1 MTRRGKT
8 AALAALLAVILAA
21 ALIWPALVPAG
32 TLAGAIAGTAPSY
45 GPAGVSAVPND
56 DAINRRF
63 WVPGLDAGYT
73 PQGLAVV
80 AGAVLVS
87 AYRSTEF
94 EVNRGPCRVFRL
106 DSESG
111 RETGEV
117 DVPAP
122 CGHAG
127 GLAAA
132 EGDALYVADTHTLFA
147 VPLVQAFAGETPQFR
162 RLPLGPGLV
171 GALATSTPGAIWSG
185 TYREDDQGRLY
196 RFGREVLSRLRDGEM
211 LRVADASAEI
221 AIPSYA
227 QGAAFD
233 RAGKLWVARSHVRW
247 GELDRLDPAT
257 GAVEQRYAVA
267 AGIEGIAFDR
277 GGLMWAVSEAGAR
290 HVYDNFFAALVMPF
304 FPLIFA
310 IDPGRLE

>member
-1 MTRRGKT
+1 MTRRGVI
-8 AALAALLAVILAA
+8 AALAGLGAVSLAA
-21 ALIWPALVPAG
+21 TLLPAAFAPAG
-32 TLAGAIAGTAPSY
+32 TPAGAIGGMRPSY
-45 GPAGVSAVPND
+45 GPAIIAAVPNEK
-56 DAINRRF
+56 AIARRF

-87 AYRSTEF
+87 AYRSEAY

-106 DSESG
+106 DAESG
-111 RETGEV
+111 RETGQL

-127 GLAAA
+127 GLAFAGEA
-132 EGDALYVADTHTLFA
+132 ALYVADTHTLFA
-147 VPLVQAFAGETPQFR
+147 VPLAQAFAGPTPRFR
-162 RLPLGPGLV
+162 PVPLGPGLI

-185 TYREDDQGRLY
+185 TYKEEGPGALH
-196 RFGREVLSRLRDGEM
+196 RFSSEVLSGLHDGET
-211 LRVADASAEI
+211 LNVADAPAQL

-233 RAGKLWVARSHVRW
+233 RDGKLWVARSHARW

-257 GAVEQRYAVA
+257 GAVERRYAVP

-277 GGLMWAVSEAGAR
+277 AGLMWAVSEAGAR
-290 HVYDNFFAALVMPF
+290 HLYDNFLVALVTPF
-304 FPLIFA
+304 FPLVFA
-310 IDPGRLE
+310 IDPARLE

>member
-1 MTRRGKT
+1 M
-8 AALAALLAVILAA
+8 
-21 ALIWPALVPAG
+21 
-32 TLAGAIAGTAPSY
+32 
-45 GPAGVSAVPND
+45 PND
-56 DAINRRF
+56 NAISRRF

-106 DSESG
+106 DAESG

-127 GLAAA
+127 GLAVAG
-132 EGDALYVADTHTLFA
+132 GDALHIADTHTLFA
-147 VPLVQAFAGETPQFR
+147 VPLAQAFAGGAPQFR

-171 GALATSTPGAIWSG
+171 GALATSAPDTIWSG
-185 TYREDDQGRLY
+185 TYREDGPGRLY
-196 RFGREVLSRLRDGEM
+196 RFGSKLLAGLPDGGT
-211 LRVADASAEI
+211 LRVAAASA
-221 AIPSYA
+221 ALVIPSYA

-233 RAGKLWVARSHVRW
+233 RAGRLWVARSHARW
-247 GELDRLDPAT
+247 GNSTASTRRPA
-257 GAVEQRYAVA
+257 RSSA
-267 AGIEGIAFDR
+267 ATRRRPGSKA
-277 GGLMWAVSEAGAR
+277 S
-290 HVYDNFFAALVMPF
+290 
-304 FPLIFA
+304 PLIGTA
-310 IDPGRLE
+310 